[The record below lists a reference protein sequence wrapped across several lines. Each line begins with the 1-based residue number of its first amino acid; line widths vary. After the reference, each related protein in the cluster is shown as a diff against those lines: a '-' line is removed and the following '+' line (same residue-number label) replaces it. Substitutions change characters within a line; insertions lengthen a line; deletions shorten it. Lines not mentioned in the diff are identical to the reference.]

1 MYSGEKLNSITHWVG
16 AALALIGFG
25 ALRTLRIQQ
34 HNACFIIR
42 SMISSSV
49 IPDCP
54 AGIDELIIT
63 RRIIPTTSID
73 NPPPRIFLSIKT
85 TLIQVSLNLIIY

>member
-42 SMISSSV
+42 SMIFGATQV
-49 IPDCP
+49 
-54 AGIDELIIT
+54 LLY
-63 RRIIPTTSID
+63 TTP
-73 NPPPRIFLSIKT
+73 NQEIFHR
-85 TLIQVSLNLIIY
+85 